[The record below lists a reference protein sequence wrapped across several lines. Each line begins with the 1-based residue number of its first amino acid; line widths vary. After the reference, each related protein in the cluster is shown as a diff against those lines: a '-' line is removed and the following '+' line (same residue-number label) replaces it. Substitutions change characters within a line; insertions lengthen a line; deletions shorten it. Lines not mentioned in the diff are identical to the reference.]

1 MIVVKIGKSSGRK
14 CLVKVDQQWMIWSK
28 SYDVVEL
35 TLRSRVING
44 SKVQVKVLGRV
55 NQWRKVRIHF
65 WVRQIDVN
73 WGLQSA
79 ASCIQ

>member
-1 MIVVKIGKSSGRK
+1 MVKIGKSSGRK

-65 WVRQIDVN
+65 RVRQIDVN

>member
-1 MIVVKIGKSSGRK
+1 MVKIGKSSGRK
-14 CLVKVDQQWMIWSK
+14 CLVKVDRQWMIWSK

-65 WVRQIDVN
+65 WVLQIDVN

-79 ASCIQ
+79 TSCIR